1 MGESDVQRLLFDYG
15 RRCRARHIDPP
26 YDFIADEHGPRSFT
40 AVADRDKLASRGIL
54 VSGTWHLTA
63 EGHRLARS
71 LKNRDVSV
79 FAARF
84 RSRGPDLGTGGNRRP
99 PAAHRDRNGAARDN
113 AHSKDGLL
121 ATIGYEGRSYE
132 AYFSKLLESGI
143 SRLCDVRRNPL
154 SRKWG
159 FSKRL
164 LSQGCD
170 ELGIRYESF
179 RELGIESAA
188 RANLGDRAAYER
200 LFAQYEATTL
210 PRCRDTVDRIAG
222 WIDAG
227 ERVAITCYERDSGD
241 CHRPVSPGPSSRPP
255 PGLCGRS
262 TCRRHASGENTVT
275 GPRTPTEEAGTHV
288 RPGCHLTARLSFHR
302 EFCLRVRTHVP
313 DAQSSGRGRTA

>member
-15 RRCRARHIDPP
+15 RRCRARRIDPP

-71 LKNRDVSV
+71 LKNCDVSV

-84 RSRGPDLGTGGNRRP
+84 RSRDPGDPGTGGNRRP

-179 RELGIESAA
+179 RELGIESGA

-200 LFAQYEATTL
+200 LFAEYEATTL

-227 ERVAITCYERDSGD
+227 ERVAITCYERDSRD
-241 CHRPVSPGPSSRPP
+241 CHRSR
-255 PGLCGRS
+255 
-262 TCRRHASGENTVT
+262 V
-275 GPRTPTEEAGTHV
+275 AGAIVATAAGAL
-288 RPGCHLTARLSFHR
+288 RPKHL
-302 EFCLRVRTHVP
+302 
-313 DAQSSGRGRTA
+313 

>member
-15 RRCRARHIDPP
+15 RRCRERGNDPP
-26 YDFIADEHGPRSFT
+26 YDFILEENGPRSFT

-54 VSGTWHLTA
+54 VSGAWRLTP

-71 LKNRDVSV
+71 LKNRDVSA

-84 RSRGPDLGTGGNRRP
+84 RSQGRGPGDPGTGGNHRP
-99 PAAHRDRNGAARDN
+99 PVVHRDCDEAAGDN
-113 AHSKDGLL
+113 AHPKGGLL
-121 ATIGYEGRSYE
+121 ATIGYEGRSFE
-132 AYFSKLLESGI
+132 AYFNELLRSGI

-170 ELGIRYESF
+170 ELGIRYEPF
-179 RELGIESAA
+179 RELGIESGA
-188 RANLGDRAAYER
+188 RANLSDRAAYER

-210 PRCRDTVDRIAG
+210 PRCRDAVSRIAG

-241 CHRPVSPGPSSRPP
+241 CHRSR
-255 PGLCGRS
+255 L
-262 TCRRHASGENTVT
+262 
-275 GPRTPTEEAGTHV
+275 AGAIVATAA
-288 RPGCHLTARLSFHR
+288 RPLRPKHL
-302 EFCLRVRTHVP
+302 
-313 DAQSSGRGRTA
+313 